1 MSGQPSKLALALNRA
16 ISSYQAGQFGEAEQI
31 CQKIIAKKSN
41 FFDAHHVLGI
51 IQASQG
57 KNDQAL
63 TSYNRALAVQ
73 PNHADTLSN
82 RGNVLAGL
90 QRFDE
95 ALASYNRALA
105 AKPNHT
111 GALNNRGV
119 TLHTLGRHGEALAS
133 FERAIALQANYVD
146 ALCNRGNSLNVLKR
160 YDEALASYDCAI
172 ALRPNMVEAHCNR
185 GNSLRELRRFDD
197 ALASYDRAL
206 ALLPNLVEAI
216 SNRGITFA
224 ELKRYDEA
232 LGAFAR
238 AIALRPND
246 AELFNKR
253 GVILDQIKRHD
264 ESLADYDRALALRP
278 DYTDALYNR
287 GNALHDLKRFEEALA
302 CYDQLLPMRP
312 NDGHTFNNRGKILKE
327 LDRYDEAFACSA
339 RALALLPEDTVAHCN
354 ESLMRLLTGDFE
366 RGFRDYE
373 WRWKKAD
380 MAPAQRNFPQPLW
393 LGEGDIAGKTIL
405 LHSEQGFGDA
415 IQFCRYAPLVAARGA
430 RVILEVRPPLV
441 QLMGSLAGPAQIVAS
456 GDASAFDI
464 HCPLLSLPLATGTRL
479 DTVPAQVPYLSVA
492 PEKSAE
498 WGARLGAKTRPRIGL
513 AWSGNVIHERDKE
526 RSIGLRNF
534 LRLLDIDATFV
545 SLHKEVG
552 EDDARVLSE
561 LIQTGEAMRPP
572 VSGVPGRREILH
584 FGDALNDY
592 TDTAALISQLDL
604 VASVDTSVV
613 HLAGALAK
621 PVWILVTYVPDWRWM
636 LVRDDSPWYPTAR
649 LFRQTAAR
657 EWDSVLA
664 RVHGELGAFVAG
676 AG

>member
-1 MSGQPSKLALALNRA
+1 A
-16 ISSYQAGQFGEAEQI
+16 
-31 CQKIIAKKSN
+31 
-41 FFDAHHVLGI
+41 
-51 IQASQG
+51 
-57 KNDQAL
+57 
-63 TSYNRALAVQ
+63 
-73 PNHADTLSN
+73 
-82 RGNVLAGL
+82 
-90 QRFDE
+90 
-95 ALASYNRALA
+95 
-105 AKPNHT
+105 
-111 GALNNRGV
+111 
-119 TLHTLGRHGEALAS
+119 
-133 FERAIALQANYVD
+133 
-146 ALCNRGNSLNVLKR
+146 LKR

-172 ALRPNMVEAHCNR
+172 ALRPNLVEAHCNR
-185 GNSLRELRRFDD
+185 GNTLRELRRYEE
-197 ALASYDRAL
+197 ALTSYDRAL
-206 ALLPNLVEAI
+206 ALLPTLVEAI
-216 SNRGITFA
+216 SNRGITLA

-232 LGAFAR
+232 LDAFAR

-253 GVILDQIKRHD
+253 GVILDQIKRPA

-287 GNALHDLKRFEEALA
+287 GNALHDLKRFDEALA
-302 CYDQLLPMRP
+302 CYDQLLPLRP
-312 NDGHTFNNRGKILKE
+312 NDGNTFNNRGKILKE
-327 LDRYDEAFACSA
+327 LNRYDEAFACSA
-339 RALALLPEDTVAHCN
+339 RALALLPENIVAHCN
-354 ESLMRLLTGDFE
+354 ESLMRLLTGDFA
-366 RGFRDYE
+366 RGFLEYE
-373 WRWKKAD
+373 WRWRKAD

-415 IQFCRYAPLVAARGA
+415 IHFCRYAPLVAARGA

-441 QLMGSLAGPAQIVAS
+441 QLMGSLAGPAEIVAS
-456 GDASAFDI
+456 GDALPAFDI
-464 HCPLLSLPLATGTRL
+464 HCPLLSLPLAMGTRL

-492 PEKSAE
+492 SDKAAE

-552 EDDARVLSE
+552 ADDVAVLAERSD
-561 LIQTGEAMRPP
+561 
-572 VSGVPGRREILH
+572 ILH
-584 FGDALNDY
+584 FGDALADY
-592 TDTAALISQLDL
+592 ADTAALIAQLDL
-604 VASVDTSVV
+604 VVSVDTSVV

-636 LVRDDSPWYPTAR
+636 LEREDSPWYPTAR

-664 RVHGELGAFVAG
+664 RVHAALREFVARG
-676 AG
+676 E

>member
-16 ISSYQAGQFGEAEQI
+16 IASYQAGQFGEAEQT
-31 CQKIIAKKSN
+31 CQKIIAKKSS

-105 AKPNHT
+105 AKPNHI

-119 TLHTLGRHGEALAS
+119 TLHTMGRHGEALAS
-133 FERAIALQANYVD
+133 FDRAIALQADYVD
-146 ALCNRGNSLNVLKR
+146 ALCNRGNSLNALKR

-172 ALRPNMVEAHCNR
+172 ALRPNLVEAHCNR
-185 GNSLRELRRFDD
+185 GNTLRELRRYEE
-197 ALASYDRAL
+197 ALTSYDRAL
-206 ALLPNLVEAI
+206 ALLPTLVEAI
-216 SNRGITFA
+216 SNRGITLA

-232 LGAFAR
+232 LDAFAR

-253 GVILDQIKRHD
+253 GVILDQIKRPA

-287 GNALHDLKRFEEALA
+287 GNALHDLKRFDEALA
-302 CYDQLLPMRP
+302 CYDRLLPLRP
-312 NDGHTFNNRGKILKE
+312 NDGNTFNNRGKILKE
-327 LDRYDEAFACSA
+327 LNRYDEAFACSA
-339 RALALLPEDTVAHCN
+339 RALALLPENIVAHCN
-354 ESLMRLLTGDFE
+354 ESLMRLLTGDFT
-366 RGFRDYE
+366 RGFLEYE

-415 IQFCRYAPLVAARGA
+415 IHFCRYAPLVAARGA

-441 QLMGSLAGPAQIVAS
+441 QLMGSLAGPSQIVAS
-456 GDASAFDI
+456 GGALPVFDI
-464 HCPLLSLPLATGTRL
+464 HCPLLSLPLAMGTRL

-492 PEKSAE
+492 PDKAAE

-552 EDDARVLSE
+552 ADDAGVLAERSD
-561 LIQTGEAMRPP
+561 
-572 VSGVPGRREILH
+572 ILH
-584 FGDALNDY
+584 FGDALADY
-592 TDTAALISQLDL
+592 TDTGALISQLDL
-604 VASVDTSVV
+604 VVSVDTSVV

-636 LVRDDSPWYPTAR
+636 LEREDSPWYPTAR

-664 RVHGELGAFVAG
+664 RVHAALREFVARG
-676 AG
+676 E